1 MYHQYGSIRATGAGT
16 RAAGD
21 RDRCRAGAAAAGLR
35 GRRSGD
41 ARGRLLR
48 APTDRGA
55 APPSLRARAAVAQ
68 EDQSSPSFAGA
79 GPGPAD
85 DGPLQEA
92 LGPFA
97 NGVMGHESEASPT
110 ASDAVSQRE
119 AAGDEYP
126 CVVRFLHD
134 DKECGRIIGK
144 GGGRIKEI
152 RAVSN
157 ASVQL
162 TKGTSLYPGTKC
174 ACARLRRGRGADGH
188 RQTRPR
194 PGHRS
199 ATRPRQPTLS
209 RPMSNKP

>member
-1 MYHQYGSIRATGAGT
+1 MEQLELQVRERGTAIAAVPAGPP
-16 RAAGD
+16 
-21 RDRCRAGAAAAGLR
+21 R

-41 ARGRLLR
+41 ARGHLLR
-48 APTDRGA
+48 TLTDRGA
-55 APPSLRARAAVAQ
+55 IPPSPRARAAVAQ

-79 GPGPAD
+79 SPGPAD

-97 NGVMGHESEASPT
+97 NGVMSYESEASPT

-174 ACARLRRGRGADGH
+174 ACARLRRGRGLQPCAPD
-188 RQTRPR
+188 
-194 PGHRS
+194 PGARAPSSPDRH
-199 ATRPRQPTLS
+199 
-209 RPMSNKP
+209 